1 MLVYKRSAAPRHRCL
16 VGRGEV
22 GQRNDFDRVFA
33 GAMSFAGVVEL
44 GPGPSLPFVS
54 VVLWKGPP
62 KSVPSL
68 RPGSSAPALLEAKRW
83 QRGVGLLVL
92 RQGRRH
98 PAVVGM
104 AQDQTLL
111 CAGFRGFR
119 QGFLEIYFDSW
130 EGGKR
135 QDTIRGLKTD
145 VHRES
150 RSTKQSQFYNE
161 YHNLERKYVQVYCL
175 SEGLDIGKFGAHSVV
190 IGYHQKKVNV

>member
-1 MLVYKRSAAPRHRCL
+1 MYKRSAAPRHWCL

-22 GQRNDFDRVFA
+22 CQRNDFDRVFA

-44 GPGPSLPFVS
+44 GPGPTLAFVT

-62 KSVPSL
+62 KSVSSL
-68 RPGSSAPALLEAKRW
+68 RPGSSAPALLEAKWW

-92 RQGRRH
+92 RQRRWH

-104 AQDQTLL
+104 AQDETLL
-111 CAGFRGFR
+111 CAGFRGFS

-135 QDTIRGLKTD
+135 QDIIRGLKTD
-145 VHRES
+145 ARRES
-150 RSTKQSQFYNE
+150 RLTKQSQFYNE
-161 YHNLERKYVQVYCL
+161 DHNLERKYLQVYCL
-175 SEGLDIGKFGAHSVV
+175 SEGLDIGKFWAHSIV
-190 IGYHQKKVNV
+190 IGYHLKKS

>member
-1 MLVYKRSAAPRHRCL
+1 MYKRSATPRHRCL

-22 GQRNDFDRVFA
+22 CQRNDFDRIFA

-44 GPGPSLPFVS
+44 GPGPTLAFVS

-83 QRGVGLLVL
+83 QRGVGLLIL
-92 RQGRRH
+92 CQRRWH
-98 PAVVGM
+98 PAVVRM
-104 AQDQTLL
+104 AQDETLL
-111 CAGFRGFR
+111 RAGFRGFS

-130 EGGKR
+130 QDGKR
-135 QDTIRGLKTD
+135 QDIIRGPKTD
-145 VHRES
+145 MHKES
-150 RSTKQSQFYNE
+150 RLTKQCQFYNNG
-161 YHNLERKYVQVYCL
+161 HSLERKYLQVYSF
-175 SEGLDIGKFGAHSVV
+175 SEGLDVCKFGARSVV